1 MKPFTQQAKYDYEA
15 KEIDR
20 LLREKGVTKVRK
32 SDLRSMFGLGSHKAT
47 AIYSGLCRVGWS
59 ETWSYLERVN

>member
-1 MKPFTQQAKYDYEA
+1 MKMLRAAAIYDDEA

-20 LLREKGVTKVRK
+20 LLTEKGIKMVRK

-47 AIYSGLCRVGWS
+47 AIYSGLCRIGWV
-59 ETWSYLERVN
+59 ETWSYLEKKI